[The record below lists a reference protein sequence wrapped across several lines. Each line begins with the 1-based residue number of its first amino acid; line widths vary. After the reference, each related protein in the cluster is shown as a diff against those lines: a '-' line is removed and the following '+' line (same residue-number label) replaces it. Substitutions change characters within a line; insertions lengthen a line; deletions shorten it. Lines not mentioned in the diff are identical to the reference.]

1 MQHRHRS
8 LVLNGNGAQSQPG
21 QAGDDA
27 SAPDSQPTWVA
38 KADRHLQLINS
49 SVYEKESQARSK
61 AIAETNQQ
69 KTKMKDDRE
78 KAKLGAYLRTAPAG
92 VATAKPSNGSG
103 AYELTVDGI
112 RFIVAKDGSKL
123 VKAPGTFGFKKRQR
137 RPRWP
142 LCTDE

>member
-8 LVLNGNGAQSQPG
+8 LVLNGNGAQPQAG
-21 QAGDDA
+21 QAADDSSA
-27 SAPDSQPTWVA
+27 SDSQPTWVA

-49 SVYEKESQARSK
+49 SVYEKEAQARSK

-69 KTKMKDDRE
+69 KTKMKDDQE
-78 KAKLGAYLRTAPAG
+78 KAKLGAFLRTAPAS
-92 VATAKPSNGSG
+92 VATAKPASGSG

-123 VKAPGTFGFKKRQR
+123 VKAPGMFEHGKRQR
-137 RPRWP
+137 RPRRPP
-142 LCTDE
+142 LY